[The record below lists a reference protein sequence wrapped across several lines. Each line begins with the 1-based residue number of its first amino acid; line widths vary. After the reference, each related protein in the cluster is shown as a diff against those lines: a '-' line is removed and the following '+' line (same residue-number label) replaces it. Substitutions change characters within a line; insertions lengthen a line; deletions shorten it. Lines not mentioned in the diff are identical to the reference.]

1 MNNSNEITL
10 KEAIRQLLEANPLIK
25 DKINEKKPFE
35 IWEKVMGKMIAK
47 RTQSITIKK
56 KVLIIEINSASL
68 RSELSFATE
77 KIKNIINAE
86 FEENILDEVR
96 IM

>member
-10 KEAIRQLLEANPLIK
+10 KDAIKQLLDANPLMK
-25 DKINEKKPFE
+25 DKINENKLYE
-35 IWEKVMGKMIAK
+35 VWEKLVGKMIAK
-47 RTQSITIKK
+47 RTQKITIKN

-68 RSELSFATE
+68 RNELSFAKE

-86 FEENILDEVR
+86 FKENILDEVR
-96 IM
+96 IK

>member
-25 DKINEKKPFE
+25 DKINEKKLFE

>member
-10 KEAIRQLLEANPLIK
+10 KEAIKQLLDANPLIK
-25 DKINEKKPFE
+25 DKVNENKLYE

-68 RSELSFATE
+68 RNELTFAKE
-77 KIKNIINAE
+77 KLKNIINAE
-86 FEENILDEVR
+86 FEEDILDEIR
-96 IM
+96 IK